1 MAYMVS
7 VVARVS
13 WVPDGT
19 GGVTLGQM
27 QSDIAGYGSGSAAGP
42 VGSGQ
47 TMQFLQGEIVAGG
60 DALTGSNLSA
70 ALSSAATDLYNHI
83 TAAQL
88 AQMQGWKT
96 GTD

>member
-27 QSDIAGYGSGSAAGP
+27 QSNIPGYGAESAPGP
-42 VGSGQ
+42 VGNGQ
-47 TMQFLQGEIVAGG
+47 TMQFLQGEIIAGG
-60 DALTGSNLSA
+60 DSLTGGNLSA
-70 ALSSAATDLYNHI
+70 ALTSAATDLYNHI

-96 GTD
+96 GGT

>member
-1 MAYMVS
+1 MAYMVRMA
-7 VVARVS
+7 VNVS

-27 QSDIAGYGSGSAAGP
+27 QSDIGGFGAGSTPGP
-42 VGSGQ
+42 VGNGQ
-47 TMQFLQGEIVAGG
+47 TMAFLQQEIIAGG
-60 DALTGSNLSA
+60 DSLTGSNLST
-70 ALSSAATDLYNHI
+70 ALSAAATDLYNHV